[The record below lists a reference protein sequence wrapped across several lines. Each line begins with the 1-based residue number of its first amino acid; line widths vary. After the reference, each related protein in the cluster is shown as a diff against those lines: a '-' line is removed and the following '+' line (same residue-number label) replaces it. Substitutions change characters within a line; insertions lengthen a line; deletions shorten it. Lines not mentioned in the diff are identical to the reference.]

1 MSVEALL
8 FWSFTAVS
16 VLGALGVLILRNPVS
31 GAMALV
37 GSFFGLAGLFLL
49 LDAQLIAALQVL
61 VYTGAIMVLFLF
73 VIMLLNLSPKD
84 LGSGRLGLGRLI
96 ALAIGSGVTVFL
108 AQILGRLP
116 QIPGSP
122 PPDFGTVAAVG
133 RVLYGSYTLQFEAV
147 SLLLLVA
154 IVAAVVVAKGRI

>member
-1 MSVEALL
+1 MEALL
-8 FWSFTAVS
+8 FWTFTAIS
-16 VLGALGVLILRNPVS
+16 ILGGVGVVVGRNPVN

-49 LDAQLIAALQVL
+49 LNAQLIAALQVL

-73 VIMLLNLSPKD
+73 VIMLLNLTPKD
-84 LGSGRLGLGRLI
+84 LGESRLGPGKLI
-96 ALAIGSGVTVFL
+96 ALVLGSGATVFL
-108 AQILGRLP
+108 ARILSRLP
-116 QIPGSP
+116 QIPGNP
-122 PPDFGTVAAVG
+122 GAEFGTVAAVG

>member
-1 MSVEALL
+1 MEPLL
-8 FWSFTAVS
+8 FWTFAAVS
-16 VLGALGVLILRNPVS
+16 VLGAIGVIVGRNPVN

-49 LDAQLIAALQVL
+49 LDAQLVAALQIL

-84 LGSGRLGLGRLI
+84 LGPPQVGPGKLI
-96 ALAIGSGVTVFL
+96 GVVGGSGATIFL
-108 AQILGRLP
+108 ATVLAHVP
-116 QIPGSP
+116 QIPGKAP
-122 PPDFGTVAAVG
+122 ADFGTVAAVG

>member
-1 MSVEALL
+1 V
-8 FWSFTAVS
+8 
-16 VLGALGVLILRNPVS
+16 N

-49 LDAQLIAALQVL
+49 LDAQLIAALQIL

-84 LGSGRLGLGRLI
+84 LGPPLLGPGKLI
-96 ALAIGSGVTVFL
+96 ALALASGTTVFL
-108 AQILGRLP
+108 ARVLARLP
-116 QIPGSP
+116 QIRGEPAA
-122 PPDFGTVAAVG
+122 DFGTVAAVG
-133 RVLYGSYTLQFEAV
+133 RVLYGTYTLQFEAV